1 MDKKIKL
8 FSSQTCSR
16 CRNVKKQIK
25 YLGAE
30 DLFDYIDID
39 TDRGETLV
47 ETYNITAIPTLIYG
61 DTRIE
66 TVVLPKALKELIQ
79 KAGEQNG

>member
-16 CRNVKKQIK
+16 CRNVKKQIE

-30 DLFDYIDID
+30 TLFDYIDID
-39 TDRGETLV
+39 TDRGATLV
-47 ETYNITAIPTLIYG
+47 ETYNITSIPTLIYDG
-61 DTRIE
+61 IRIE
-66 TVVLPKALKELIQ
+66 TVILPKALKELIQ
-79 KAGEQNG
+79 KAGKQNG

>member
-16 CRNVKKQIK
+16 CRNVKKQIE

-30 DLFDYIDID
+30 TLFDYIDID
-39 TDRGETLV
+39 TDRGATLV
-47 ETYNITAIPTLIYG
+47 ETYNITSIPT
-61 DTRIE
+61 
-66 TVVLPKALKELIQ
+66 
-79 KAGEQNG
+79 